1 MLMDRGSTSLLRVH
15 GPLIMESLRNHFGD
29 TKQIKIC
36 MDYCTFENIAK
47 CDPTTTNVFFESHHN
62 KCYAEGHLPRACYFC
77 RFYFQL
83 K

>member
-47 CDPTTTNVFFESHHN
+47 CDPTTTNVFF
-62 KCYAEGHLPRACYFC
+62 
-77 RFYFQL
+77 
-83 K
+83 